1 MSATDPQASDIVDSR
16 LLDVLRTEGCPI
28 CAVRARSEK
37 ATMDAII
44 NERVLDIGFRADL
57 ERKQGFCRRHVAELV
72 PTDRRETGGILG
84 SSMLLSAVI
93 GRRLERARGGP
104 GSVTHRIALRL
115 RPAPARP
122 PCIACSQG
130 EIAVAT
136 ALARLASRSSDPAW
150 AAVLADSPFCLD
162 DFLLLWQRAGS
173 RREFEPVARRQVE
186 RFEDLRRRLDGYA
199 HHSSH
204 DRIQLMTDEERTA
217 ADEAT
222 RLLGGDLH

>member
-1 MSATDPQASDIVDSR
+1 MRAG
-16 LLDVLRTEGCPI
+16 GCPL
-28 CAVRARSEK
+28 CVVRARSEK

-57 ERKQGFCRRHVAELV
+57 ERTQGFCARHVAELV

-93 GRRLERARGGP
+93 DRRIEVLRGAVALGRRRMRVRQSPAR
-104 GSVTHRIALRL
+104 R
-115 RPAPARP
+115 RP
-122 PCIACSQG
+122 PCVACAQG
-130 EIAVAT
+130 ATAVET
-136 ALARLASRSSDPAW
+136 ALARFADRSGDAAW
-150 AAVLADSPFCLD
+150 AEILGATPFCLD
-162 DFLLLWQRAGS
+162 DLLRFVERAGS
-173 RREFEPVARRQVE
+173 RAGFDAVAQRQLA

-204 DRIQLMTDEERTA
+204 DRLALMTDDERSA

-222 RLLGGDLH
+222 RILGGDRR

>member
-1 MSATDPQASDIVDSR
+1 MRAG
-16 LLDVLRTEGCPI
+16 GCPI

-93 GRRLERARGGP
+93 GRRREDGP
-104 GSVTHRIALRL
+104 SPAGPIPHWIRVRL
-115 RPAPARP
+115 KPAATRP

-130 EIAVAT
+130 ETAVST
-136 ALARLASRSSDPAW
+136 AVARLAARSSDHVW
-150 AAVLADSPFCLD
+150 ADVLAD
-162 DFLLLWQRAGS
+162 
-173 RREFEPVARRQVE
+173 
-186 RFEDLRRRLDGYA
+186 
-199 HHSSH
+199 
-204 DRIQLMTDEERTA
+204 
-217 ADEAT
+217 
-222 RLLGGDLH
+222 